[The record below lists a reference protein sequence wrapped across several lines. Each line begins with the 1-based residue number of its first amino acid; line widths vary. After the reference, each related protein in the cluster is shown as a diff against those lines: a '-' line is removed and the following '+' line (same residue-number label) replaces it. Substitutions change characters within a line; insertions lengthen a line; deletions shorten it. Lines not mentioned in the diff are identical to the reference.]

1 MHYNVGKVLTDAG
14 LDEKGEAVYKEAI
27 RYILHLLVHS
37 GCWVLIV
44 TVYTLQIISRV
55 RPSFEQ
61 PRKSRKGRQTVVFAL

>member
-14 LDEKGEAVYKEAI
+14 LDEQGEAVYKEAI

-44 TVYTLQIISRV
+44 TVLCRLYPEYDQ
-55 RPSFEQ
+55 
-61 PRKSRKGRQTVVFAL
+61 ALNNLGNLVKVGKQLFLLCD